1 MTALARTQFVRD
13 RLTRMLI
20 TVVAVVIV
28 TFVLTQVAFTNPAQN
43 LAPPNA
49 SGETIDSIARA
60 YGIDRPWYEQL
71 FGYFVKGPDIQGTP
85 TGLLNWPPS
94 LGYSYQ
100 QQRPVTELLLEK
112 IPATLSL
119 AAGALVLWVIFSV
132 LLGVLAARK
141 QGGWFDKVTSGFSYT
156 FLSLPT
162 FVTGML
168 LIYFLFYQLSLAGF
182 RFFPSSGYVPI
193 TESVGEWARHLI
205 LPWLTL
211 ALAEIAIFQR
221 VIRSSVLEVVN
232 QDYIR
237 TAKAKGLSDRR
248 VYFDHALSGAL
259 NPVLTLGGIELA
271 AIIGGAVITEQV
283 FGIDGI
289 GRLAVTSA
297 SSGDAPVVIG
307 ITLFS
312 AVVFV
317 VTTLVVDLITYAR
330 SARQ

>member
-1 MTALARTQFVRD
+1 MTSY
-13 RLTRMLI
+13 LTTRVVRMLI
-20 TVVAVVIV
+20 TVLAVVLV
-28 TFVLTQVAFTNPAQN
+28 TFFLTQIAFSNPARN

-49 SGETIDSIARA
+49 SAETIQAIARA
-60 YGIDRPWYEQL
+60 YGIDRPWPEQL

-100 QQRPVTELLLEK
+100 EQRPVTELLLEK

-119 AAGALVLWVIFSV
+119 AAGAFVLWIGFSV
-132 LLGVLAARK
+132 LFGVLAARR
-141 QGGWFDKVTSGFSYT
+141 QGGVLDKITSAFSYT

-168 LIYFLFYQLSLAGF
+168 LIYVLFYQLSLAGF

-221 VIRSSVLEVVN
+221 VIRSSVLEVVG

-237 TAKAKGLSDRR
+237 TAKAKGLPDRR
-248 VYFDHALSGAL
+248 VYFGHALSGAL

-289 GRLAVTSA
+289 GRLAVSAA

-312 AVVFV
+312 AMVFV
-317 VTTLVVDLITYAR
+317 VATFAVDLITYAR
-330 SARQ
+330 SSRQ